1 MSKQLSFTQFHVFIE
16 TEDTVQTNCTE
27 KELCQQLRY
36 LNHFVQRW
44 TRITLMTLAMFCEL
58 CLEKSLNK
66 GLKPMGLTKSG
77 IFSELAHQER
87 ILALIITNL
96 REVECL
102 KTNQPSCPLHSL
114 RYKTLPMEPTVP
126 SAVAPPPL

>member
-16 TEDTVQTNCTE
+16 TEDTVQTNCPE
-27 KELCQQLRY
+27 KELSRQLRD
-36 LNHFVQRW
+36 LNRSVQRW
-44 TRITLMTLAMFCEL
+44 TRITLMTLAMFYEL
-58 CLEKSLNK
+58 CLGTSLNK
-66 GLKPMGLTKSG
+66 GLRPMGLTKSG

-102 KTNQPSCPLHSL
+102 KTNQPSCPHSL